1 MKHYINTILITF
13 TFLNLLTS
21 CGPKSTINFQPV
33 PLENFPSEEEL
44 MPYSSQVVYA
54 KNWSEIIIHA
64 NFAKTTITIGAHFST
79 TRNACGRDAYG
90 AIPLQAW
97 NKLAQSINQAVS
109 TPLGEEYCMP
119 EAQELD
125 SQGYYKKHVD
135 GSVEIKLDDKKTL
148 VLFLVRDGQICTHLK
163 DHALAE
169 TLHQGLN
176 NQVAQADREECPNG
190 WGSN

>member
-1 MKHYINTILITF
+1 
-13 TFLNLLTS
+13 
-21 CGPKSTINFQPV
+21 
-33 PLENFPSEEEL
+33 
-44 MPYSSQVVYA
+44 
-54 KNWSEIIIHA
+54 
-64 NFAKTTITIGAHFST
+64 
-79 TRNACGRDAYG
+79 ACGRDAYG

-109 TPLGEEYCMP
+109 TLLGEEYCMP

-135 GSVEIKLDDKKTL
+135 SSVEIKLDDKKTL